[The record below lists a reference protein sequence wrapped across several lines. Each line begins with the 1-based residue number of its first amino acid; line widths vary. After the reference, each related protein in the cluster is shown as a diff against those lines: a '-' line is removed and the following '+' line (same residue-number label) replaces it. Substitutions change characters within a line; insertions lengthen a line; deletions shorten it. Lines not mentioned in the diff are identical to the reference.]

1 MCFLTQLYIAFL
13 QRLNLPHF
21 LSAER
26 PGPPYLN
33 KRVPPYPNN
42 ERPRL
47 PYITAE
53 DRSRPPHLDERQHA
67 YTDIDRP
74 RLPLPSLSE
83 RQRVPLM
90 ELDEKSL
97 PSHNE
102 MLDLTPAEPDG
113 QSEGIPSLL
122 DEEEFDD
129 YRILLQRHRLIQ
141 QQLAAL
147 EKQENS
153 TLGEDNFIDDS
164 FVDIPVGETQPNLP
178 FANERNLDSFEHSLE
193 ETYKKEGELN
203 SQQLNVDRNM
213 TLSETSNEI
222 TNMERTDDL
231 IETES
236 SGEGAAQKPFLP
248 FKIKPRYSNV
258 PSVKELS
265 QKDLEQREARKGV
278 ETAAERNNME
288 NVPVEGNV
296 QSQSQ
301 RKRTRGQVSRARKNR
316 RKRKRK
322 LSQGAAH
329 SNSVINSEP
338 AENVGSNQGTHVDP
352 YNELEA
358 RLMSLADSSV
368 SHVGGTDTKRYE
380 YIFF

>member
-1 MCFLTQLYIAFL
+1 MCFLTLLYIAFL
-13 QRLNLPHF
+13 QRLNLPHL

-26 PGPPYLN
+26 LVPPFLD
-33 KRVPPYPNN
+33 KRVLPYPNN

-47 PYITAE
+47 PYTTVE
-53 DRSRPPHLDERQHA
+53 DRSRPPHLDERRHPH
-67 YTDIDRP
+67 TDIDRP
-74 RLPLPSLSE
+74 RLPHPSFSE
-83 RQRVPLM
+83 LQRVPLM

-113 QSEGIPSLL
+113 QSERMPSLL
-122 DEEEFDD
+122 DEEEVDD

-147 EKQENS
+147 EKQESS
-153 TLGEDNFIDDS
+153 TLGEDNIIDDS
-164 FVDIPVGETQPNLP
+164 FVDIPVEDTQPDLP
-178 FANERNLDSFEHSLE
+178 FANERNLESFEYSLE
-193 ETYKKEGELN
+193 ETHKEEGELN
-203 SQQLNVDRNM
+203 SQQLNVHRNM
-213 TLSETSNEI
+213 TSSETSHEI

-236 SGEGAAQKPFLP
+236 SGEGTAQKPFLP

-278 ETAAERNNME
+278 ETAPERNNLE
-288 NVPVEGNV
+288 NVPVGGNV

-301 RKRTRGQVSRARKNR
+301 RKRTRGQLSRARKNR

-322 LSQGAAH
+322 LSQGVAH
-329 SNSVINSEP
+329 SNTIIKSGP
-338 AENVGSNQGTHVDP
+338 TENVSSNQGTHVDP

-368 SHVGGTDTKRYE
+368 SNVGGTDTKR
-380 YIFF
+380 